1 MKNQN
6 NLDQSAAKQRAYYIF
21 SFVAVGIIA
30 FLFAFPLYWIITG
43 AFKTGAE
50 INSRT
55 PVWFPSEWDLGN
67 FQRLMSKRSAPL
79 FDITIPALQITF
91 GKYIITL
98 GKTVIITGP
107 TVPAAIRWL
116 INTVFMSVASMLL
129 TCLTAAMAG
138 YVLAKKRFWGKGV
151 VFSLVVCAM
160 ALPKQVILIPLLRE
174 MSALN
179 LYDTIWAVIFPIVGW
194 PFGVFLLKQFAEGIP
209 TEMVEACRID
219 GASEWRTFSDVM
231 FPMIKPGVGAC
242 AIFTFINS
250 WNDYFMQLIML
261 TANKN
266 LTISLGIATMQ
277 GESSTDYGLL
287 MAGAALASVPIIIVF
302 LIFQKYFTK
311 GITMGAVKG

>member
-6 NLDQSAAKQRAYYIF
+6 NLASNTAKEKAYKWFSAI
-21 SFVAVGIIA
+21 AVGVIA

-50 INSRT
+50 INSST

-67 FQRLMSKRSAPL
+67 FQRLLSKRSAPL
-79 FDITIPALQITF
+79 FDLTIPALQLKF
-91 GKYIITL
+91 GKYLITL
-98 GKTVIITGP
+98 GKKIVITGP

-116 INTVFMSVASMLL
+116 INTVFMSVAAMLI
-129 TCLTAAMAG
+129 TCLTSAMAG
-138 YVLAKKRFWGKGV
+138 YVLAKKRFWGKTI

-160 ALPKQVILIPLLRE
+160 ALPKQVILIPLVRE
-174 MSALN
+174 MNALG
-179 LYDTIWAVIFPIVGW
+179 LYDKIWAVIFPIVGW

-219 GASEWRTFSDVM
+219 GASECRTFTDVM

-261 TANKN
+261 TSNKN